1 MKAFQKLALVSAI
14 AMTSS
19 AFALEAADDAT
30 LAAATGQD
38 GITILVAP
46 GTKTD
51 AQLLAL
57 GVSQATIDQID
68 LADATG
74 APGADAIMKGL
85 SISKVVVHDKDG
97 MVGAT
102 NSGTLAIDG
111 IVLFADNNAPI
122 VVNIDM
128 IGSVADAG
136 RAATGGAATGA
147 MLNVSI
153 ATPKL
158 ALKQGAISVGNSN
171 GNVAGFDEAGAVSA
185 GAVEN
190 SVVAGVDD
198 LYGTADDGLLASSAE
213 IQIMSGMEIVLG
225 AMTTNIQ
232 LGSEAQ
238 GAMILVNAAIQ
249 GGLGINNMSLDDN
262 GGSVRGGGIRAD
274 RMTVV
279 NNGGIFGV
287 HNLNAVA
294 AVNVGGPLSASS
306 PLGEGLY
313 VTLAQLGTAGGGADI
328 TLYNQKLGSAA
339 APVLGDVQL
348 LGLNLAGTTLVIRGH

>member
-51 AQLLAL
+51 GDLLGL
-57 GVSQATIDQID
+57 GVSQATIDMID
-68 LADATG
+68 LADQTG
-74 APGADAIMKGL
+74 APGADGVMKGL
-85 SISKVVVHDKDG
+85 SITKVIVHDKDG
-97 MVGAT
+97 IAG
-102 NSGTLAIDG
+102 NRDSGTLAIDG
-111 IVLFADNNAPI
+111 IVLFADNNQPI
-122 VVNIDM
+122 QIDIDM
-128 IGSVADAG
+128 VGSVSDAG
-136 RAATGGAATGA
+136 RGATGGAATGA
-147 MLNVSI
+147 MLNVAIS
-153 ATPKL
+153 TPKL

-171 GNVAGFDEAGAVSA
+171 GNAAGFTAAGVASA
-185 GAVEN
+185 DIEN
-190 SVVAGVDD
+190 TVVAGVDT
-198 LYGTADDGLLASSAE
+198 LYGSADDGLLASSAE

-238 GAMILVNAAIQ
+238 GAMIVVNAAIQ

-279 NNGGIFGV
+279 NNAGIFGV
-287 HNLNAVA
+287 DNLNAIA

-313 VTLAQLGTAGGGADI
+313 VTLSQLGTAGGGADI